1 MIPPDNTA
9 RNARILELFRAG
21 KYYSQIAAEL
31 GVSKSVVAGVCSRAG
46 ARRGPWNPK
55 PAAKPKP
62 PSPAERLKGI
72 DTSVLTMPEIAALL
86 GVKLSTIR
94 KWLWENKI
102 PYKRQRQGA
111 GTHRRHVPNLGGE
124 SAPAPKPQKDPLPPR
139 AVFGLAAVPHDPNPM
154 GCRYI
159 HGHAGEPGHRYCG
172 ERRIS
177 ASSAY
182 CAEHYALTHIP
193 HSSPAERRALRTIER
208 MGGRAA

>member
-31 GVSKSVVAGVCSRAG
+31 GVSKSVVAGVCTRAG
-46 ARRGPWNPK
+46 ERRDGPANPK
-55 PAAKPKP
+55 PAPKPKI
-62 PSPAERLKGI
+62 PSPAERLQGI

-86 GVKLSTIR
+86 GIKLCTAR
-94 KWLWENKI
+94 KWLWKNKI
-102 PYKRQRQGA
+102 PYRRQRQGA
-111 GTHRRHVPNLGGE
+111 AAHRRHVPNLGGE
-124 SAPAPKPQKDPLPPR
+124 SQPTPKPPKNPR
-139 AVFGLAAVPHDPNPM
+139 PARSVFGLAAVPADPNPM

-159 HGHAGEPGHRYCG
+159 HGHAGEPDHRYCG
-172 ERRIS
+172 ARRQ
-177 ASSAY
+177 AGSAY

-208 MGGRAA
+208 MAGRAA